1 MRPTNGL
8 WYLFGQ
14 RRAILELATW
24 RQGIWAGLILVVL
37 TGVARN
43 YDQEFILENPLKW
56 LLGSLLFSIVSGSWL
71 YVVLYGWFARR
82 EMKYAEAGKPDFWSG
97 WRLFMGLFWL
107 TAPVAWLFAIPV
119 ERFFDSLTAAK
130 LNLAL
135 LAVVSLWRVLLM
147 ARVMQ
152 VVTAVSFWLALVWVL
167 LASAVEVCVVF
178 FFGGGF
184 AKAIMSAMGG
194 LRNSP
199 EEDLLFSAMSTVFGV
214 AFWTCPVALI
224 VALLWRARQPLSR
237 FAEPQP
243 APLPRGSLALL
254 AVFWAA
260 VAILPQRE
268 LAHSSEVEHLIA
280 EGKPRAAL
288 DYLAAHQPS
297 DFAPARALP
306 PKPYE
311 YEFFEELPACIGAVQ
326 PADPPWVRAHLLRRL
341 DLMVSHY
348 GPRWMRRNPQALY
361 PREQQIK
368 HVEDG
373 IQWLGPDAAGLIQLF
388 DGLDKIPE
396 GRAWLRTNEVFLE
409 GVRSAAR
416 EMPQSYRR
424 GAKSEADQKSGWLTL
439 SNRLAQL
446 AGPER
451 NP

>member
-82 EMKYAEAGKPDFWSG
+82 EMKYAEAGKPGYWSG

-107 TAPVAWLFAIPV
+107 TAPAAWLYAIPV
-119 ERFFDSLTAAK
+119 ERFADSLTAAK

-199 EEDLLFSAMSTVFGV
+199 EEDLLF
-214 AFWTCPVALI
+214 
-224 VALLWRARQPLSR
+224 
-237 FAEPQP
+237 
-243 APLPRGSLALL
+243 
-254 AVFWAA
+254 
-260 VAILPQRE
+260 
-268 LAHSSEVEHLIA
+268 
-280 EGKPRAAL
+280 
-288 DYLAAHQPS
+288 
-297 DFAPARALP
+297 
-306 PKPYE
+306 
-311 YEFFEELPACIGAVQ
+311 
-326 PADPPWVRAHLLRRL
+326 
-341 DLMVSHY
+341 
-348 GPRWMRRNPQALY
+348 
-361 PREQQIK
+361 
-368 HVEDG
+368 
-373 IQWLGPDAAGLIQLF
+373 
-388 DGLDKIPE
+388 
-396 GRAWLRTNEVFLE
+396 
-409 GVRSAAR
+409 
-416 EMPQSYRR
+416 
-424 GAKSEADQKSGWLTL
+424 
-439 SNRLAQL
+439 
-446 AGPER
+446 
-451 NP
+451 